1 MKNLSETKKTKNPNQ
16 KKKMNKKIA
25 PKGLATLGDYFKQNP
40 KFSSMYSKF
49 ALQRSKSKNLEPK
62 RND

>member
-1 MKNLSETKKTKNPNQ
+1 MSETKKTKSSNQ

-25 PKGLATLGDYFKQNP
+25 PKSLATLGDYFKQNP
-40 KFSSMYSKF
+40 KFSSMYGKF

>member
-1 MKNLSETKKTKNPNQ
+1 MSETKKTKSSNQ

-25 PKGLATLGDYFKQNP
+25 PKSLATLGDYFKQNP
-40 KFSSMYSKF
+40 KFSSMYGKF
-49 ALQRSKSKNLEPK
+49 TLQRSKSKNLEPK

>member
-1 MKNLSETKKTKNPNQ
+1 MSETKKTKSSNQ

-25 PKGLATLGDYFKQNP
+25 PKSLATLGDYFKQNP
-40 KFSSMYSKF
+40 KFSSMYGKF

-62 RND
+62 HND

>member
-1 MKNLSETKKTKNPNQ
+1 MSETKKTKNPNQ
-16 KKKMNKKIA
+16 KKKTNKRITQ
-25 PKGLATLGDYFKQNP
+25 KGLATLGDYFKQNL

-49 ALQRSKSKNLEPK
+49 ALQRSKSKNLESK

>member
-1 MKNLSETKKTKNPNQ
+1 MSETKKTKSSNQ

-25 PKGLATLGDYFKQNP
+25 PKSLATLGDYFKQNP
-40 KFSSMYSKF
+40 KFSSIYGKF